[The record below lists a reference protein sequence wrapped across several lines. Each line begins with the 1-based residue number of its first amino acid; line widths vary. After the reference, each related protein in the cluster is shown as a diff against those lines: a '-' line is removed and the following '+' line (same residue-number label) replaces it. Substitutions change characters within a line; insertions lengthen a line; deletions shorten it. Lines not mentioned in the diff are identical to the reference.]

1 MIRIIITY
9 FIAFLTGC
17 SYSVY
22 SSGYPHLKT
31 ITVNVFTNQT
41 TQYNLE
47 QDLLLDLS
55 DRFLKDGRLQIVGI
69 SPDCQLEGEIL
80 DYTNKIWRYSETGVE
95 EYEVR
100 ILFKVVFT
108 DLVKNEIIYR
118 HDTLSLR
125 EVYAPNSD
133 NEGDFTT
140 EEAAQREIYRKLFE
154 TIIRI
159 SLDEW

>member
-1 MIRIIITY
+1 MIRIIIAY
-9 FIAFLTGC
+9 FLAFTTGC

-31 ITVNVFTNQT
+31 ITINIFTNQT

-55 DRFLKDGRLQIVGI
+55 NRFIQDGRLQIVGL
-69 SPDCQLEGEIL
+69 SPDCQLEGEIM

-100 ILFKVVFT
+100 ILFKVIFT
-108 DLVKNEIIYR
+108 DLVKNEVIYR
-118 HDTLSLR
+118 NDTLSLR
-125 EVYAPNSD
+125 EVYASTAE
-133 NEGDFTT
+133 NEEDFNT
-140 EEAAQREIYRKLFE
+140 EEAAQSEIFRKLFE
-154 TIIRI
+154 AIIRV